1 MELYPVSAVFNA
13 YVSVYTYL
21 CVEENTDAGSYDRLF
36 GRLQSDVRA
45 CDLP

>member
-13 YVSVYTYL
+13 YVSVCTYL
-21 CVEENTDAGSYDRLF
+21 CVKENMYTGSYDRLF

-45 CDLP
+45 YDLP